1 MHKNDLSKKTAVI
14 MNGILDQPQF
24 EKNKIQV
31 GIKEILLKKRKR
43 NNSNSDYFQTLVRN
57 ITFLEE
63 SSQMLN
69 SVLLVLLKQQSFLS
83 IQEFNYQVSSMM
95 EKINSKENLKE
106 KIPIYQKEIE
116 GNTMQNKIET
126 AELFY
131 GLTYLKKEIILTY
144 ILIFLDPQ
152 NRKFMK
158 NYYLYNPKHVVNEVN
173 KYAQNFSSMLLDNIS
188 FNI

>member
-1 MHKNDLSKKTAVI
+1 MHKNDLSKKTAKI

-24 EKNKIQV
+24 EENKIQI

-43 NNSNSDYFQTLVRN
+43 VKSNADYFQSLIRN

-63 SSQMLN
+63 SRQMLN
-69 SVLLVLLKQQSFLS
+69 FILLDLLRKQTFLS
-83 IQEFNYQVSSMM
+83 IQEFNSQISLII

-106 KIPIYQKEIE
+106 KMPIYEEHVK
-116 GNTMQNKIET
+116 GNTLQKKIET

-131 GLTYLKKEIILTY
+131 GLAYIAKEITTIY

-152 NRKFMK
+152 NREFMK
-158 NYYLYNPKHVVNEVN
+158 NYYLYKPENVVSEVN
-173 KYAQNFSSMLLDNIS
+173 KYAQSFSAMLLDDIS